1 MSGSTITDATTAPWK
16 RGRDRAARGSSEP
29 RGRPHRPVPHV
40 LPHAPTRCLRG
51 PASPVMTIPLPGRSA
66 GRGMVEA
73 GGVEPP
79 SRSQRLSSV
88 YVRSPPAKI
97 SLLGRPWTRCVGA
110 SLGEVSSLGPE
121 ARRCDQPTGDVSVGP
136 WALPT
141 ETGSSI
147 RPPERSCCRHVMLT
161 VPRCWRG
168 DSGSPARGPEA
179 SGNRSKPV
187 RPRSEFAADRHPPQG
202 RG

>member
-1 MSGSTITDATTAPWK
+1 
-16 RGRDRAARGSSEP
+16 
-29 RGRPHRPVPHV
+29 
-40 LPHAPTRCLRG
+40 
-51 PASPVMTIPLPGRSA
+51 
-66 GRGMVEA
+66 MVEA

-88 YVRSPPAKI
+88 YVRSPPAWI

-168 DSGSPARGPEA
+168 DPGSPARGPEA

-187 RPRSEFAADRHPPQG
+187 RPRSEFETDRHPPHEQSTPG
-202 RG
+202 ARRPQAPAPGNGHAGARRKAASVASGERQSPRRPAFAARSISRLSSFSRFA

>member
-1 MSGSTITDATTAPWK
+1 MQP
-16 RGRDRAARGSSEP
+16 RPRGSSLATTP
-29 RGRPHRPVPHV
+29 LTAFRASRPISATGATRGRAG
-40 LPHAPTRCLRG
+40 APPECGRG
-51 PASPVMTIPLPGRSA
+51 AASPVKTIPLPGRSA

-121 ARRCDQPTGDVSVGP
+121 ARRCDQPTSDVSVGP

-147 RPPERSCCRHVMLT
+147 RPPVRSCCRHVMLT

-187 RPRSEFAADRHPPQG
+187 RPRSEFAADRHPLRR